1 MGYVEQTLTGGE
13 KIMYKG
19 RVSLMSMWFSILLG
33 IITSFLGVGILI
45 LFYDLIVYFCSE
57 MAITDKRVVAKFGFI
72 SRVSVE
78 VKLANIE
85 SISFTQSIMGRIFN
99 YGDIS
104 LSSVGNTTLIP
115 NVSNPLNFRKQVLEI
130 QASLH
135 S

>member
-1 MGYVEQTLTGGE
+1 M
-13 KIMYKG
+13 
-19 RVSLMSMWFSILLG
+19 
-33 IITSFLGVGILI
+33 GILI

-104 LSSVGNTTLIP
+104 LSSVGNTTLIS
-115 NVSNPLNFRKQVLEI
+115 NVSNPLNFRK
-130 QASLH
+130 
-135 S
+135 